1 MIHKQK
7 SESSNKDFCFM
18 SNRTFIVCIS
28 VCMCN
33 RINHEIANVFNDLI
47 KIYV

>member
-18 SNRTFIVCIS
+18 SNITFI